1 MTDENSRPANEN
13 ETEAYRRD
21 LENILNSLPGFGSP
35 APAEPEKPA
44 EEDGEDRLHARA
56 PVEDQPEMAGTE
68 REKKKEQRR
77 QQRREQKQ
85 RRKARHNAR
94 RHRALVQS
102 HEESRHPAIKT
113 FLHVLVT
120 LTLVGV
126 MLAIGIS
133 NYIES
138 DLLKVPQDA
147 VAAVMTP
154 VQSAFSGVTEGIA
167 GFFRRLRLLQNIEE
181 EYNKLREEYEQ
192 IVYDAYRTRELENQ
206 LAQFRDMHDEILEN
220 PNMLQKVCRV
230 IGREEGNY
238 FSTFTIDRG
247 SADGVKEYMAVT
259 SGGALVGYTETV
271 YEHSA
276 IVRTIIDS
284 EASIAAMLQSSRDQ
298 GTVRGT
304 LGIDGTAMCRM
315 YYLPDDHLPRP
326 GDTVFTSGV
335 GMSFPYKIP
344 IGTVRES
351 TRGMQQNK
359 SYIVV
364 EPLADFQHLEFV
376 MVLCYQP
383 APQPVQGR
391 SSLLDTD
398 QFEPLET
405 IRPVP
410 TLRMGSLNYF
420 DVTATPEDMA
430 ELEETPAPTETAVET
445 TAPAQATPSG
455 TVGPLVS
462 PGPQETPIE
471 YVSVYGEP
479 TATPTPEPTPSPT
492 PYITLTPE
500 LMTVEE
506 D

>member
-1 MTDENSRPANEN
+1 MADEERRPANET
-13 ETEAYRRD
+13 ETYQQQ
-21 LENILNSLPGFGSP
+21 LEDILQTLPGFETP
-35 APAEPEKPA
+35 AAEEPEGSA
-44 EEDGEDRLHARA
+44 EEEEDRLHARA

-77 QQRREQKQ
+77 QQRREKKL
-85 RRKARHNAR
+85 RRKAQHNAR

-102 HEESRHPAIKT
+102 HEEARHPALKT

-120 LTLVGV
+120 LALVGV
-126 MLAIGIS
+126 MLVIGIS
-133 NYIES
+133 TYIQN
-138 DLLKVPQDA
+138 DLLKVPQDT
-147 VAAVMTP
+147 VATVMTP
-154 VQSAFSGVTEGIA
+154 VQSAFSGITEGVA
-167 GFFRRLRLLQNIEE
+167 GFFRRVRLLQNIEE

-192 IVYDAYRTRELENQ
+192 MIYDAYRTRELENQ
-206 LAQFRDMHDEILEN
+206 LAQFRNMHDEIADN
-220 PNMLQKVCRV
+220 PLMQQKVCRV

-259 SGGALVGYTETV
+259 NEGALVGYTETV

-284 EASIAAMLQSSRDQ
+284 EASIAAMIQSSRDQ

-383 APQPVQGR
+383 APQAVQGR

-398 QFEPLET
+398 QFVELET

-420 DVTATPEDMA
+420 DVTATPEEMT
-430 ELEETPAPTETAVET
+430 ETETTPAPSDAAET
-445 TAPAQATPSG
+445 TPPAETTPSA

-479 TATPTPEPTPSPT
+479 TASPSPSPTPSPT
-492 PYITLTPE
+492 PLITLTPE